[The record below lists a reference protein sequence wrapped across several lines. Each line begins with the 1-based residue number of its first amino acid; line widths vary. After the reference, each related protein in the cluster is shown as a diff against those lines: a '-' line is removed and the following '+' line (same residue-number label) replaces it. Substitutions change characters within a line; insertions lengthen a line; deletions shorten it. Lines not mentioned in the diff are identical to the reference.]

1 MASVSHTH
9 VPERRHHKRGN
20 VLEFRLILSAAFV
33 VFFSFGLIERAL
45 HLVGFKHGAGAVEH
59 GGSTLSRAYEAANR
73 CATYAFMG

>member
-9 VPERRHHKRGN
+9 VPGRRHHKRGN
-20 VLEFRLILSAAFV
+20 VLEFRLILAAAFV
-33 VFFSFGLIERAL
+33 VFVFFGLIERVL
-45 HLVGFKHGAGAVEH
+45 HLVGLKVGADAFEG